1 MKVDSKSN
9 KLTVRF
15 STGMLM
21 RVESEETFEKRHR
34 EKKLAFGYAT
44 NWGDYTKGGRYV
56 IEIIFTVSC
65 DKKEYMN
72 HV

>member
-21 RVESEETFEKRHR
+21 RVESEEMIYNRK
-34 EKKLAFGYAT
+34 
-44 NWGDYTKGGRYV
+44 NQ
-56 IEIIFTVSC
+56 
-65 DKKEYMN
+65 N
-72 HV
+72 N

>member
-21 RVESEETFEKRHR
+21 RVE
-34 EKKLAFGYAT
+34 FGYAT